1 MATGRDIRF
10 REEVSPNIE
19 FLLQSYSNTQDVIQ
33 FIDTKVGAYVAL
45 IGILA
50 SLLVGSLV
58 HVLTELAG
66 KSGRVLTY
74 ALLIAL
80 GVLSLVFLYQLVQVF
95 YRAYEVLLPRHG
107 PALIEKG
114 GAVGLFSASDISEY
128 LSDHTL
134 GEYARAVDQMT
145 ELDLIEELAY
155 EAAKLSGIACVKLR
169 HLEMATNA
177 CKWAVLTWALLLVAV
192 VVLEVLL
199 PHLA

>member
-1 MATGRDIRF
+1 METGRSTRF
-10 REEVSPNIE
+10 RDEVSPNIE

-50 SLLVGSLV
+50 SLLVSNLV

-66 KSGRVLTY
+66 KGDGPPIY
-74 ALLIAL
+74 ALLAL
-80 GVLSLVFLYQLVQVF
+80 MGLLTLVFLYQLVQVF

-107 PALIEKG
+107 AALMEKD

-128 LSDHTL
+128 LQEHSLD
-134 GEYARAVDQMT
+134 EYASAVDGLT
-145 ELDLIEELAY
+145 ERDLIEEIAY
-155 EAAKLSGIACVKLR
+155 EAAKLSRIACAKLE
-169 HLEMATNA
+169 HLERATNN

-192 VVLEVLL
+192 VGLEVVL
-199 PHLA
+199 PHLS